1 MFTRRGKWLDALLL
15 QAGRNLD
22 QFVPCLWR
30 LEVML
35 CKDLF
40 IVPEP
45 LDVELERE
53 CDELAIKDLLEE
65 SDRCWYELLG
75 DAELIEG

>member
-1 MFTRRGKWLDALLL
+1 MFTRRGKRLDALLL

-22 QFVPCLWR
+22 QLVPCLWW
-30 LEVML
+30 LEAIL
-35 CKDLF
+35 CKDLL

-53 CDELAIKDLLEE
+53 CGELAIVDLLEE
-65 SDRCWYELLG
+65 SDRRRDELLG
-75 DAELIEG
+75 DAELVEG